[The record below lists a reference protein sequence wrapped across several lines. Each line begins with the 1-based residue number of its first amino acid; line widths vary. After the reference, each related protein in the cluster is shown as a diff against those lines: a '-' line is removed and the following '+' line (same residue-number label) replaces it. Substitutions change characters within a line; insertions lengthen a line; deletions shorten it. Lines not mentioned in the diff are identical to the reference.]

1 MDRLTR
7 FIRRHPE
14 GDEGFTLIELMVVVL
29 IIGILVAIAVPTFL
43 GARNGAEDKAV
54 ESSLRNALTTAKT
67 YYTNNNG
74 YGATTASDVAAFST
88 LEPSLAFV
96 ASGTAPANANTIEVS
111 ASDTGTATGV
121 CLVGLS
127 KTGSWFAIYDTSSV
141 GTYYMKSTTDPSTAC
156 ATFAGAAAS
165 PLVTTPTAGSWSST
179 ATNAGW

>member
-74 YGATTASDVAAFST
+74 YPALVGTTSMYQSFAL
-88 LEPSLAFV
+88 LEPSLSFV
-96 ASGTAPANANTIEVS
+96 VDTSSVLTNANTIGVTSLVS
-111 ASDTGTATGV
+111 GTASGV
-121 CLVGLS
+121 CLAGLS
-127 KTGSWFAIYDTSSV
+127 KTGNYFAIADTSGN
-141 GTYYMKSTTDPSTAC
+141 GTYYYKGASDPCTTMTLP
-156 ATFAGAAAS
+156 
-165 PLVTTPTAGSWSST
+165 PTTVPTGTLWAGS
-179 ATNAGW
+179 ATGAGW